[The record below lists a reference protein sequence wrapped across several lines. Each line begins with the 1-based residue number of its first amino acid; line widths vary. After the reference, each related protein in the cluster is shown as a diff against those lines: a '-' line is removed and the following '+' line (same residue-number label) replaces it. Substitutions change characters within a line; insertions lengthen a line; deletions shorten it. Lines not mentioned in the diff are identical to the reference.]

1 MIPFG
6 INDGLT
12 QAAGTCDFV
21 ARLLIPPDF
30 GDVESVED
38 RRRDMVSMVNVKQ
51 WKKETIEEDQKQK
64 WVQKDGF
71 MGYKLCVML
80 CVGQFLRGK
89 GHYAFVCEPTLF
101 FHTHKITRSP
111 HCYLVPFLHT
121 HIPTLLCGRSQ
132 FGNLTIYVSKS
143 LLPQPHI

>member
-1 MIPFG
+1 
-6 INDGLT
+6 
-12 QAAGTCDFV
+12 
-21 ARLLIPPDF
+21 
-30 GDVESVED
+30 
-38 RRRDMVSMVNVKQ
+38 
-51 WKKETIEEDQKQK
+51 
-64 WVQKDGF
+64 

-121 HIPTLLCGRSQ
+121 HIPTLLCGRSR

-143 LLPQPHI
+143 LLPPNPTSRHTRCYRYPQINPWSNRNSITKTPWILPRDYNQPSAISVRCFGLFRVRIILASCVFIPFEDMACQ